1 MPDKDKIIIEE
12 IKKIKSFDYKNYQKL
27 INKYGEAEVNGLFVT
42 LYCNANKK
50 EQDSLTKKYYPVYLS
65 LDLKNLLINDDN
77 CFLLVEKYGE
87 ENVEKYFADLIKTS
101 KNANEIKQKYSF
113 FYNLI
118 EEETIEDEVDFDDNF
133 YDNGNDFVKLYL
145 NESARY
151 PLLTTDEEKKYFS
164 LLANIKN
171 NIEIRN
177 SKLCC
182 K

>member
-1 MPDKDKIIIEE
+1 MTDKDKIIIEE

-101 KNANEIKQKYSF
+101 KNDNEIKQKYSF

-118 EEETIEDEVDFDDNF
+118 DEETIEDEVDFDDNF
-133 YDNGNDFVKLYL
+133 FDNGNDFVKLYL
-145 NESARY
+145 NESTRY
-151 PLLTTDEEKKYFS
+151 PLLTADEE
-164 LLANIKN
+164 
-171 NIEIRN
+171 
-177 SKLCC
+177 
-182 K
+182 